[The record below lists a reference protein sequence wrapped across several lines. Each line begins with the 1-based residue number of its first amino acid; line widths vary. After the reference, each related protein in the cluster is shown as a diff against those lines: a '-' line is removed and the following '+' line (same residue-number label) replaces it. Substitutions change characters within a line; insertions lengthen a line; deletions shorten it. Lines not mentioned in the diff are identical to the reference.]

1 MSSYFLQIV
10 TPNGKAYS
18 GMAEKILLRTTQG
31 DVCLL
36 AKHTNYI
43 SALGMGECR
52 VTFEGGEVR
61 RAACIGGMVI
71 CSDEMVHVVASSF
84 EWADEIDVKRA
95 EKSKEKAEQAL
106 AGGNLTPAEQA
117 VMEAKLKRALVR
129 MKVHG

>member
-95 EKSKEKAEQAL
+95 EKSKEKAEKTL
-106 AGGNLTPAEQA
+106 SMNLSPAEQA
-117 VMEAKLKRALVR
+117 VLEAKLKRALVR